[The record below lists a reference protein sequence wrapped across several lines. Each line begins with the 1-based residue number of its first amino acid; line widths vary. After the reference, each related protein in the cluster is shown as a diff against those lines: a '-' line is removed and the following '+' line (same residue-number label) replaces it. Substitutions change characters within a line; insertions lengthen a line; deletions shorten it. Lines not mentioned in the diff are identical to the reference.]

1 MIVQYSFAPIH
12 KNNLAH
18 IGVYEYLLKLIEG
31 DENISR
37 WTMEN
42 VVILK
47 NQNSNNY
54 KTKGQKMKVNFKNTM
69 ELSEEAINEVVTSE
83 EGLYL
88 MHEQNYSKSMLLA
101 KNVTDLMDEYNT
113 YQTLAEYATSMR
125 LSFNAFDNTPFHDMR
140 EVAKKL
146 ADAVDEAVLLQKEQL
161 GADTGAHEYITK
173 ELIKIEAK
181 SSLRTAV
188 EYASTDEDYTDCA
201 VALQDFDSELDME
214 FMLDVLDE
222 INSRSSSKSINSYL
236 EQIRTALRIVEMASN
251 NEQLA
256 S

>member
-1 MIVQYSFAPIH
+1 MDIINKIQKSYNKKFKTLDKRVSAVVQDIKADISSM
-12 KNNLAH
+12 NLNE
-18 IGVYEYLLKLIEG
+18 IKSLSSTILDIETQKLRE
-31 DENISR
+31 
-37 WTMEN
+37 
-42 VVILK
+42 
-47 NQNSNNY
+47 
-54 KTKGQKMKVNFKNTM
+54 
-69 ELSEEAINEVVTSE
+69 EL
-83 EGLYL
+83 
-88 MHEQNYSKSMLLA
+88 
-101 KNVTDLMDEYNT
+101 D
-113 YQTLAEYATSMR
+113 
-125 LSFNAFDNTPFHDMR
+125 
-140 EVAKKL
+140 KL
-146 ADAVDEAVLLQKEQL
+146 LLQKEQL

-201 VALQDFDSELDME
+201 VALQDFDSELDMG

-222 INSRSSSKSINSYL
+222 INSRSSSKSLNSYI